1 MSNLNAYLAGQI
13 SYPVGTLDAKKIKLQ
28 TRLKSMVDVHNE
40 NHVSLFNLKAQTN
53 FETLIRLIET
63 CKKHNQ
69 LDACRRYVDQFE
81 INPYLEIPDFV

>member
-1 MSNLNAYLAGQI
+1 
-13 SYPVGTLDAKKIKLQ
+13 VGTLDTKKIKLQ

-40 NHVSLFNLKAQTN
+40 KHVSLINLEAQRN

-69 LDACRRYVDQFE
+69 LDACKRYVDEFQ
-81 INPYLEIPDFV
+81 INPYLKIPDFV